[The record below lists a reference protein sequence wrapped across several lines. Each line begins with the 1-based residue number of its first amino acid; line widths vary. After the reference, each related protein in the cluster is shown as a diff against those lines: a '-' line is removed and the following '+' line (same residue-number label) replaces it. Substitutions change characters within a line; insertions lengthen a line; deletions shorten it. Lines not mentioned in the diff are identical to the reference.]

1 MYDIM
6 DIESNDRV
14 IEIELTDNITN
25 IENLNDFIHQIIR
38 SITENITTG
47 DNNEASFTIEYEII
61 NNNNTSL
68 ENNQNNNNDI
78 SNKKITN
85 KDILKQLGSYKR
97 INIDDDLIKCKSS
110 CPICLDNYKDK
121 EYKRTLK
128 CDHTFHKKCIDK
140 WIKKHNSCPICRD
153 CCLNI

>member
-47 DNNEASFTIEYEII
+47 ENNEASFTIEYEII
-61 NNNNTSL
+61 NNNTSL
-68 ENNQNNNNDI
+68 ENNNNNDI

-128 CDHTFHKKCIDK
+128 CGHTFHKKCIDK
-140 WIKKHNSCPICRD
+140 WIKKHNSCPICRK
-153 CCLNI
+153 CCLDI

>member
-47 DNNEASFTIEYEII
+47 ENNEASFTIEYEII
-61 NNNNTSL
+61 NNNTSL
-68 ENNQNNNNDI
+68 ENNNNNDI

-121 EYKRTLK
+121 EYKRTLSVVIL
-128 CDHTFHKKCIDK
+128 FKKMY
-140 WIKKHNSCPICRD
+140 
-153 CCLNI
+153 

>member
-47 DNNEASFTIEYEII
+47 ENNEASFTIEYEII
-61 NNNNTSL
+61 NNNTSL
-68 ENNQNNNNDI
+68 ENNNNNDI
-78 SNKKITN
+78 SNKK
-85 KDILKQLGSYKR
+85 
-97 INIDDDLIKCKSS
+97 
-110 CPICLDNYKDK
+110 
-121 EYKRTLK
+121 
-128 CDHTFHKKCIDK
+128 
-140 WIKKHNSCPICRD
+140 
-153 CCLNI
+153 

>member
-47 DNNEASFTIEYEII
+47 ENNEASFTIEYEII
-61 NNNNTSL
+61 
-68 ENNQNNNNDI
+68 NNNNDI

-128 CDHTFHKKCIDK
+128 CGHTFHKKCIDK
-140 WIKKHNSCPICRD
+140 WIKKHNSCPICRK
-153 CCLNI
+153 CCLDI

>member
-47 DNNEASFTIEYEII
+47 ENNEASFTIEYEII

-68 ENNQNNNNDI
+68 ENNNNDI

-128 CDHTFHKKCIDK
+128 CGHTFHKKCIDK
-140 WIKKHNSCPICRD
+140 WIKKHNSCPICRK
-153 CCLNI
+153 CCLDI

>member
-47 DNNEASFTIEYEII
+47 ENNEASFTIEYEII
-61 NNNNTSL
+61 NNNTSL
-68 ENNQNNNNDI
+68 ENNNNNNI

-128 CDHTFHKKCIDK
+128 CGHTFHKKCIDK
-140 WIKKHNSCPICRD
+140 WIKKHNSCPICRK
-153 CCLNI
+153 CCLDI